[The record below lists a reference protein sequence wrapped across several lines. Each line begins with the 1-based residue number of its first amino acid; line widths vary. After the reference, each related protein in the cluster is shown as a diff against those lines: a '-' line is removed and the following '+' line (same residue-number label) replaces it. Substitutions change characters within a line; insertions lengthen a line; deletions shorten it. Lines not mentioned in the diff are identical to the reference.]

1 MAATSSV
8 KARRF
13 LAGMG
18 SGLCC
23 GLGASMV
30 TVRSEQRRG
39 LDDSLDDGKRVV
51 AQSGSAIIGSVDLQR
66 VNLLIAEL
74 VDVIV
79 IARIETWGR
88 EDGAGERV
96 M

>member
-1 MAATSSV
+1 V
-8 KARRF
+8 RF

-30 TVRSEQRRG
+30 TVRSEQRRD

-51 AQSGSAIIGSVDLQR
+51 AQSGSAIIGSVDL
-66 VNLLIAEL
+66 
-74 VDVIV
+74 
-79 IARIETWGR
+79 
-88 EDGAGERV
+88 
-96 M
+96 